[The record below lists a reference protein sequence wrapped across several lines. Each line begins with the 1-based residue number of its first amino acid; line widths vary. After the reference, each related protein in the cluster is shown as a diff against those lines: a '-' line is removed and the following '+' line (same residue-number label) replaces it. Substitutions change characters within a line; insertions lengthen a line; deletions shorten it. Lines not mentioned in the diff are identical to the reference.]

1 MSVNHVYFEGEKQNK
16 IGAQKSSVPK
26 WQDSQDTRE
35 GESGLGQE
43 NREEKREKIF

>member
-16 IGAQKSSVPK
+16 IGAQKSSVLK

-35 GESGLGQE
+35 GEDQE